1 MDTHPKHLPA
11 DERRAVTVESVVAL
25 AGSQNPSEITTAA
38 IAKHMN
44 LTQGAL
50 FRHFPNKE
58 AIWQAVM
65 EWVAERLLARIDR
78 SAQGIESPLAA
89 MEAMFMSHIEFVA
102 EHPGVPRMMFGELQ
116 RAESTPA
123 KRMVQTLIQ
132 RYGERLHRLI
142 EKGKASGE
150 LSPSLDN
157 EAAATLFIG
166 TIQGLV
172 MQSLLAGDVGRMHR
186 DAPRVFAIYRRGIRV
201 RNEKL
206 PLQGRTLA
214 LLAVIIPLLVLFIY
228 VGLRS
233 GPLAP
238 VAVTVASVESQA
250 ITPALFG
257 IGTVEARYTYKIGPT
272 FAGRVKR
279 LEVHVGDQVKA
290 GQVLGEMEPVD
301 LDDRVRS
308 QESVFKRAEAALREA
323 EARQAYAQT
332 QARRYEQ
339 LFAVRS
345 TSEEIVT
352 TKRQELQ
359 IADAALSAAREDI
372 ARARSDREALV
383 AQRSNLRLIA
393 PVDGVVAVRDADPGT
408 TIVAGQA
415 VVEVIDPKSLWINV
429 RFDQISASGLAGG
442 CRLISSCVR
451 VVARP

>member
-1 MDTHPKHLPA
+1 MK
-11 DERRAVTVESVVAL
+11 
-25 AGSQNPSEITTAA
+25 
-38 IAKHMN
+38 
-44 LTQGAL
+44 
-50 FRHFPNKE
+50 
-58 AIWQAVM
+58 
-65 EWVAERLLARIDR
+65 
-78 SAQGIESPLAA
+78 
-89 MEAMFMSHIEFVA
+89 
-102 EHPGVPRMMFGELQ
+102 
-116 RAESTPA
+116 
-123 KRMVQTLIQ
+123 
-132 RYGERLHRLI
+132 
-142 EKGKASGE
+142 
-150 LSPSLDN
+150 
-157 EAAATLFIG
+157 
-166 TIQGLV
+166 
-172 MQSLLAGDVGRMHR
+172 
-186 DAPRVFAIYRRGIRV
+186 
-201 RNEKL
+201 KL

-238 VAVTVASVESQA
+238 VAVTVASVESRA

-372 ARARSDREALV
+372 VRARSDREGLV

-415 VVEVIDPKSLWINV
+415 VVEVIDPKSLWINA

-442 CRLISSCVR
+442 LPARIVLRSRGGQTLKGRVLRVEPKADAVTEETLAKVTFDNKPEPLPPVGELAEVTVDLPALPAAPLIPNAAVQREGDKVGVWQIVDGDLHFSPVKLGASDLNGYVQVR
-451 VVARP
+451 EGLKNGDQVVTYSEKALTARSRIHVVDHIPGVSR

>member
-1 MDTHPKHLPA
+1 MK
-11 DERRAVTVESVVAL
+11 
-25 AGSQNPSEITTAA
+25 
-38 IAKHMN
+38 
-44 LTQGAL
+44 
-50 FRHFPNKE
+50 
-58 AIWQAVM
+58 
-65 EWVAERLLARIDR
+65 
-78 SAQGIESPLAA
+78 
-89 MEAMFMSHIEFVA
+89 
-102 EHPGVPRMMFGELQ
+102 
-116 RAESTPA
+116 
-123 KRMVQTLIQ
+123 
-132 RYGERLHRLI
+132 
-142 EKGKASGE
+142 
-150 LSPSLDN
+150 
-157 EAAATLFIG
+157 
-166 TIQGLV
+166 
-172 MQSLLAGDVGRMHR
+172 
-186 DAPRVFAIYRRGIRV
+186 
-201 RNEKL
+201 KL

-238 VAVTVASVESQA
+238 VAVTVASVESRA

-308 QESVFKRAEAALREA
+308 QESAFKRAEAALREA

-372 ARARSDREALV
+372 VRARSDREGLV

-408 TIVAGQA
+408 TIVAGQT

-442 CRLISSCVR
+442 LPTRIVLRSRSGQTLKGRVLRVEPKADAVTEEMIAKVTFDSQPETLPPVGELAEVTVDLPALQAAPLIPNAAVQRMGDKIGVWQVVDGDLRFSPVKLGASDLNGYVQVR
-451 VVARP
+451 EGLKNRDQVVTYSEKALTPRSRIHVVDHIPGVSR

>member
-1 MDTHPKHLPA
+1 MK
-11 DERRAVTVESVVAL
+11 
-25 AGSQNPSEITTAA
+25 
-38 IAKHMN
+38 
-44 LTQGAL
+44 
-50 FRHFPNKE
+50 
-58 AIWQAVM
+58 
-65 EWVAERLLARIDR
+65 
-78 SAQGIESPLAA
+78 
-89 MEAMFMSHIEFVA
+89 
-102 EHPGVPRMMFGELQ
+102 
-116 RAESTPA
+116 
-123 KRMVQTLIQ
+123 
-132 RYGERLHRLI
+132 
-142 EKGKASGE
+142 
-150 LSPSLDN
+150 
-157 EAAATLFIG
+157 
-166 TIQGLV
+166 
-172 MQSLLAGDVGRMHR
+172 
-186 DAPRVFAIYRRGIRV
+186 
-201 RNEKL
+201 KL

-238 VAVTVASVESQA
+238 VAVTVASVESRA

-415 VVEVIDPKSLWINV
+415 VVEVIDPKSLWINA

-442 CRLISSCVR
+442 LPTLIVLRSRGGQTLKGRVLRVEPKADAVTEETLAKVTFDNKPEPLPPVGELAEVTVDLPALPAAPLIPNAAVQREGDKVGVWQIVDDDLHFSPVKLGTSDLNGYVQVR
-451 VVARP
+451 EGLKNGDQVVTYSEKALTARSRIHVVEHIPGVSR

>member
-1 MDTHPKHLPA
+1 MK
-11 DERRAVTVESVVAL
+11 
-25 AGSQNPSEITTAA
+25 
-38 IAKHMN
+38 
-44 LTQGAL
+44 
-50 FRHFPNKE
+50 
-58 AIWQAVM
+58 
-65 EWVAERLLARIDR
+65 
-78 SAQGIESPLAA
+78 
-89 MEAMFMSHIEFVA
+89 
-102 EHPGVPRMMFGELQ
+102 
-116 RAESTPA
+116 
-123 KRMVQTLIQ
+123 
-132 RYGERLHRLI
+132 
-142 EKGKASGE
+142 
-150 LSPSLDN
+150 
-157 EAAATLFIG
+157 
-166 TIQGLV
+166 
-172 MQSLLAGDVGRMHR
+172 
-186 DAPRVFAIYRRGIRV
+186 
-201 RNEKL
+201 KL
-206 PLQGRTLA
+206 PLQSRTLA

-228 VGLRS
+228 LGLRS

-238 VAVTVASVESQA
+238 VTVTVARVESRS

-257 IGTVEARYTYKIGPT
+257 VGTVEARHTYKIGPT

-279 LEVHVGDQVKA
+279 LEVHAGDQVKA

-308 QESVFKRAEAALREA
+308 QESAFKRAEAALREA

-372 ARARSDREALV
+372 VRARSDREGLV

-393 PVDGVVAVRDADPGT
+393 PVDGIVAVRDADPGT

-415 VVEVIDPKSLWINV
+415 VVEVIDPKSLWINA

-442 CRLISSCVR
+442 LPTRIALRSRGDQTLTGRVLRVELKADAVTEETLAKVIFDKEPAPLPPVGELAEVTVDLPALPSAPLIPNAAVKREGDKVGVWKIVEGDLHFSPVMLGVSDLDGYVQVR
-451 VVARP
+451 EGLKNGDQVVSYSEKVLTARSRIHVVEHIPGVSR

>member
-1 MDTHPKHLPA
+1 MK
-11 DERRAVTVESVVAL
+11 
-25 AGSQNPSEITTAA
+25 
-38 IAKHMN
+38 
-44 LTQGAL
+44 
-50 FRHFPNKE
+50 
-58 AIWQAVM
+58 
-65 EWVAERLLARIDR
+65 
-78 SAQGIESPLAA
+78 
-89 MEAMFMSHIEFVA
+89 
-102 EHPGVPRMMFGELQ
+102 
-116 RAESTPA
+116 
-123 KRMVQTLIQ
+123 
-132 RYGERLHRLI
+132 
-142 EKGKASGE
+142 
-150 LSPSLDN
+150 
-157 EAAATLFIG
+157 
-166 TIQGLV
+166 
-172 MQSLLAGDVGRMHR
+172 
-186 DAPRVFAIYRRGIRV
+186 
-201 RNEKL
+201 KL

-238 VAVTVASVESQA
+238 VAVTVASVESRA

-339 LFAVRS
+339 LLAVRFI
-345 TSEEIVT
+345 SEEIVT
-352 TKRQELQ
+352 TKQQELQ

-372 ARARSDREALV
+372 ARARSDREGLV

-442 CRLISSCVR
+442 LPTLIVLRSRGGQTLKGRVLRVEPKADAVTEETLAKVTFDNKPEPLPPVGELAEVTVDLPALPAAPLIPNAAVQREGDKVGVWQIVDGDLHFSPVKLGASDLNGYVQVR
-451 VVARP
+451 EGLKNGDQIVTYSEKALTARSRIHVVDHIPGVSR